1 MILDTT
7 FPIDPRVS
15 NEASALIKKGHEVYL
30 FCLSYKKKFIKEE
43 TINHINVRR
52 YYCSTL
58 TYKLSALAYSFPFY
72 RVLMKNKISHFLKKN
87 RIETIHIHDIQIAS
101 AVFSANKYNLPV
113 SLDLHENRPEIMNF
127 YKHVNSLIGKI
138 FINPK
143 KWKIAE
149 EKYCNISDNVVVVTK
164 SAKKELLKRVSV
176 DPQKIIVFPNTVNKD
191 FYNEYSVNKSILNK
205 FSDNFVL
212 LYLGNTS
219 ERRGLDLVMK
229 SLPIIKDYIPNIKL
243 VIVGSSSFDKSL
255 LELSRKLKV
264 ESYISFE
271 GWKDESY
278 FPSYLSIA
286 NIGIS
291 PLKSN
296 IHHDTTYANKIFQY
310 MSFGVPLL
318 ASDVVSQEEIITKF
332 KVGKLFVSE
341 NLESFI
347 NTLKNLYENKDSLE
361 YYSKNGRIAIEK
373 YLNNDIVSKE
383 LSSMYDK

>member
-1 MILDTT
+1 
-7 FPIDPRVS
+7 
-15 NEASALIKKGHEVYL
+15 
-30 FCLSYKKKFIKEE
+30 
-43 TINHINVRR
+43 
-52 YYCSTL
+52 
-58 TYKLSALAYSFPFY
+58 
-72 RVLMKNKISHFLKKN
+72 
-87 RIETIHIHDIQIAS
+87 
-101 AVFSANKYNLPV
+101 
-113 SLDLHENRPEIMNF
+113 
-127 YKHVNSLIGKI
+127 
-138 FINPK
+138 
-143 KWKIAE
+143 
-149 EKYCNISDNVVVVTK
+149 
-164 SAKKELLKRVSV
+164 
-176 DPQKIIVFPNTVNKD
+176 
-191 FYNEYSVNKSILNK
+191 
-205 FSDNFVL
+205 
-212 LYLGNTS
+212 
-219 ERRGLDLVMK
+219 MK

-243 VIVGSSSFDKSL
+243 VVVGSSSFDKSL

-264 ESYISFE
+264 ERYISFE

-332 KVGKLFVSE
+332 KVGELFVSE

-347 NTLKNLYENKDSLE
+347 NALKNLYENKDSLE

-383 LSSMYDK
+383 LSFMYDK

>member
-1 MILDTT
+1 MILDTK

-43 TINHINVRR
+43 TINYINVRR
-52 YYCSTL
+52 YYCSSI

-72 RVLMKNKISHFLKKN
+72 ILLMKKKISHFLKKN

-113 SLDLHENRPEIMNF
+113 SLDLHENRPEIMKF
-127 YKHVNSLIGKI
+127 YKHVNSNLGKI
-138 FINPK
+138 LISPQ

-149 EKYCNISDNVVVVTK
+149 EKYIKLSDIIVVVTK
-164 SAKKELLKRVSV
+164 AAKDEISKRISIES
-176 DPQKIIVFPNTVNKD
+176 QKIIVFPNTVNKD
-191 FYNEYSVNKSILNK
+191 FYTEYSIDKSILNK

-243 VIVGSSSFDKSL
+243 VVVGSSSFDKSL

-264 ESYISFE
+264 EKYISFE

-332 KVGKLFVSE
+332 KVGELFVSE

-347 NTLKNLYENKDSLE
+347 NALKNLYENKDSLE

-383 LSSMYDK
+383 LLCMYDK

>member
-30 FCLSYKKKFIKEE
+30 FCLSYKKNFIKEE
-43 TINHINVRR
+43 EINYINVRR
-52 YYCSTL
+52 YYSSTL

-72 RVLMKNKISHFLKKN
+72 RVLMKKKISHFLKKN
-87 RIETIHIHDIQIAS
+87 RIETIHVHDIQIAS

-113 SLDLHENRPEIMNF
+113 TLDLHENRPEIMKF

-191 FYNEYSVNKSILNK
+191 FYTEYCIDKSILNK
-205 FSDNFVL
+205 FLDNFVL

-243 VIVGSSSFDKSL
+243 VVVGSSSFDKSL

-264 ESYISFE
+264 ERYISFE

-332 KVGKLFVSE
+332 KVGELFVSE

-347 NTLKNLYENKDSLE
+347 NALKNLYENKDSLE
-361 YYSKNGRIAIEK
+361 YYSKNGRTAIEK